1 MVTKTIYDK
10 DLCPNHE
17 SSYLGLSSVNCLNIS
32 SSRLLNRNIVDE
44 VEEIFFFFL
53 NFYFIIS
60 VCHRR

>member
-44 VEEIFFFFL
+44 VEEIFFSF
-53 NFYFIIS
+53 
-60 VCHRR
+60 